1 MMFTHFYQV
10 VQLIPFINTKRKER
24 ILICSILVR
33 IPFIL
38 FRLEDLVI

>member
-1 MMFTHFYQV
+1 MSTDFLPSYLAYSIHEF
-10 VQLIPFINTKRKER
+10 KKGRKKK
-24 ILICSILVR
+24 IR